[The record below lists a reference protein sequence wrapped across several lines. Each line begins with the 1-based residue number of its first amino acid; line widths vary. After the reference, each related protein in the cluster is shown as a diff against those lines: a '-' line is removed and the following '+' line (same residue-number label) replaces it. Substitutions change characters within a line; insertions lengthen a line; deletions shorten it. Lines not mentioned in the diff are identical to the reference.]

1 VRLYE
6 ATFVADPNLTEADVD
21 AFIQQMEK
29 VVEGKNAKC
38 IKVDRWGKRT
48 LAFQVGKFREGHV
61 VIMSIEGHGE
71 AILELERR
79 FKVTDFI
86 IRYLTVRVDADLKR
100 QEKLKAKR
108 SIKLARRAKTL
119 TNNQPSDLGPSD
131 RQIPPMLEV

>member
-38 IKVDRWGKRT
+38 AKVDRWGKRT

-61 VIMSIEGHGE
+61 VIMTIEGQGE

-108 SIKLARRAKTL
+108 SIKQARRAKTM
-119 TNNQPSDLGPSD
+119 TNQPTEHGLSPRQDLAAT
-131 RQIPPMLEV
+131 EV

>member
-6 ATFVADPNLTEADVD
+6 ATFIADPNMIETDVD

-38 IKVDRWGKRT
+38 TKVDRWGKRT

-61 VIMSIEGHGE
+61 VIMTIEGQGE

-100 QEKLKAKR
+100 QDKLKAKR
-108 SIKLARRAKTL
+108 AVKQARRAKTL
-119 TNNQPSDLGPSD
+119 TNQTTEHGLAG
-131 RQIPPMLEV
+131 RQDVPAAEL

>member
-1 VRLYE
+1 MRLYE
-6 ATFVADPNLTEADVD
+6 ATFVADPNLTETDVD

-29 VVEGKNAKC
+29 IVEGKNAKC
-38 IKVDRWGKRT
+38 VKVDRWGKRI

-61 VIMSIEGHGE
+61 VIMTIEGHGE

-108 SIKLARRAKTL
+108 SIKQARRAKSMA
-119 TNNQPSDLGPSD
+119 NQPSEHGLSMRADAST
-131 RQIPPMLEV
+131 LEI

>member
-1 VRLYE
+1 MRLYE

-48 LAFQVGKFREGHV
+48 LAFQVGKFREGHI

-119 TNNQPSDLGPSD
+119 TNQSSDLGPSD
-131 RQIPPMLEV
+131 RQIPPMLEI

>member
-1 VRLYE
+1 MRLYE
-6 ATFVADPNLTEADVD
+6 ATFIADPNMIETDVD

-38 IKVDRWGKRT
+38 TKVDRWGKRT
-48 LAFQVGKFREGHV
+48 LAFHVGKFREGHV
-61 VIMSIEGHGE
+61 VIMTIEGHGD

-86 IRYLTVRVDADLKR
+86 IRYLTVRIDADLKR

-108 SIKLARRAKTL
+108 VVKQARRAKTL
-119 TNNQPSDLGPSD
+119 TSQSAEPAVAGRPDVSTA
-131 RQIPPMLEV
+131 EF